1 MNHDLWLEAMKTM
14 KTIFE
19 KHSIH
24 YWLDRGTL
32 LGAIRHGDF
41 IPWDTD
47 VDMGLWYNTLLP
59 VFNCK
64 SDFDKTPFELYYTN
78 GHFSIRSRETKE
90 HIICLLL
97 RDLHDGKYQWTYF
110 YPPFTFLV
118 FLLEANDSVYNED
131 SIRKFKP
138 NLKPFVSLF
147 KHIPKS
153 GREFIERQ
161 IFKLQVGL
169 RLFRRFN
176 KASASSFRL
185 FDKIVFKG
193 EKFPVPYN
201 SDIYLYEFFGPN
213 WKTPIFNKQVVTEWE
228 GKPVKVIV

>member
-1 MNHDLWLEAMKTM
+1 MNQELWLEAMKTM

-19 KHSIH
+19 KHHIH

-32 LGAIRHGDF
+32 LGAIRHNDF

-47 VDMGLWYNTLLP
+47 VDMGLWYNTILP

-78 GHFSIRSRETKE
+78 GHFSIRDRVTKE
-90 HIICLLL
+90 HIICLLF

-118 FLLEANDSVYNED
+118 FLLEANDTVYNED

-138 NLKPFVSLF
+138 NLKPLVALF
-147 KHIPKS
+147 KHIPKPL
-153 GREFIERQ
+153 REFTERQ
-161 IFKLQVGL
+161 IFKLQVSF

-176 KASASSFRL
+176 KADADL
-185 FDKIVFKG
+185 FYQFCPYEFKG
-193 EKFPVPYN
+193 EYYPIPMD
-201 SDIYLYEFFGPN
+201 SEGYLEEFFGPN
-213 WKTPIFNKQVVTEWE
+213 WKTPIFNKQVITEWE
-228 GKPVKVIV
+228 GKPIKVIV